1 MQGGRVMEKT
11 DLRVQI
17 TRKMLRDSL
26 VELMKTKSILHIS
39 IREICEA
46 AGMSRSTFYA
56 YYKDQ
61 YELLEQMEEETFIE
75 LDKVIKKYNPSG
87 VMPTAKELIA
97 LLEDVLRYV
106 AGNYHSIQ
114 VFLSENGESGF
125 QRKVAKFLTDQI
137 RRHQN
142 AGQLKTLP
150 DEQTLSYCS
159 AFMRDGCIA
168 LIQEWLKNG
177 MDMSIRDMAK
187 LLARLVRGVLV

>member
-1 MQGGRVMEKT
+1 MMAKT

-17 TRKMLRDSL
+17 THKILRDSL
-26 VELMKTKSILHIS
+26 VGLMKGKSILNIS
-39 IREICEA
+39 IREICEM
-46 AGMSRSTFYA
+46 AGVSRSTFYT

-87 VMPTAKELIA
+87 AMPTAKELTV
-97 LLEDVLRYV
+97 LLEDVLYYV
-106 AGNYHSIQ
+106 TGNHNSIQ

-137 RRHQN
+137 RRHWN
-142 AGQLKTLP
+142 TGQLKTLP

-159 AFMRDGCIA
+159 VFMRDGCIA
-168 LIQEWLKNG
+168 IIQEWLKNG
-177 MDMSIRDMAK
+177 MDMGIRDMAK